1 MKIRYDEYDDDYD
14 YDFNEFEKFS
24 HRQTKKRYQKTEKD
38 LINDKRRARENER
51 HRLENEFQEE
61 EEQN

>member
-14 YDFNEFEKFS
+14 FDEFEKFS

-38 LINDKRRARENER
+38 LINDKRRARESER
-51 HRLENEFQEE
+51 HRLE
-61 EEQN
+61 QN

>member
-14 YDFNEFEKFS
+14 FDEFEKFS
-24 HRQTKKRYQKTEKD
+24 HHQTKKRYQKTKKD